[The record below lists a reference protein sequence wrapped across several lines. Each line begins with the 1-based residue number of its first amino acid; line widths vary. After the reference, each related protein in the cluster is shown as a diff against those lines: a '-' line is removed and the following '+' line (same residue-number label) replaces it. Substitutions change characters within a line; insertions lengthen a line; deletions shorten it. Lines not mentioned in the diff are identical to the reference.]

1 MLNNQI
7 PFNMLSENSLA
18 FGNIYAKK
26 AMDKMKVILKDKKL
40 FVISIIGTQSSA
52 KSSLLNK
59 LFQLGFKVSGG
70 RCTIGIN
77 IILLQRETS
86 SILIIDS

>member
-1 MLNNQI
+1 
-7 PFNMLSENSLA
+7 MLSENSLA

-77 IILLQRETS
+77 IILLHRETS